1 MLWRLPCRLGKAS
14 IFSKKTFKKRRAQSF
29 YKVSVEATKVSWSL
43 QHLLDSNQLLDCWGQ
58 HPVPSDARVQ
68 KLSRKLPMAK
78 PWCSTKISAISWIS
92 VNWFW
97 ILSGLVIGTKS
108 RNSAWACSVCRYSVN
123 WSLTLL
129 NSNWSKIFVF
139 IAPIIT
145 HLTIGGW
152 RWEMLEIVL

>member
-1 MLWRLPCRLGKAS
+1 MAMSSWMLRSAS
-14 IFSKKTFKKRRAQSF
+14 SSKRRKGS
-29 YKVSVEATKVSWSL
+29 EI
-43 QHLLDSNQLLDCWGQ
+43 
-58 HPVPSDARVQ
+58 
-68 KLSRKLPMAK
+68 SRKLPIAK

-145 HLTIGGW
+145 HLTIGGVEVGNAW
-152 RWEMLEIVL
+152 DSFISGLLSSDVDWLFLQFVSEQFSLKFFIFERLFYKRVFLK

>member
-1 MLWRLPCRLGKAS
+1 MAISSWMLRSAS
-14 IFSKKTFKKRRAQSF
+14 SSKRRKGS
-29 YKVSVEATKVSWSL
+29 EI
-43 QHLLDSNQLLDCWGQ
+43 
-58 HPVPSDARVQ
+58 
-68 KLSRKLPMAK
+68 SRKLPMAK

-139 IAPIIT
+139 IASIIA
-145 HLTIGGW
+145 HLPMGRGGGKCLRSFYERTLVIRCW
-152 RWEMLEIVL
+152 LVIFTKESPLKIRDFQLKPMLSSML